1 MRSRKQCPLAL
12 AGAALLGLGL
22 AACNIERNVA
32 DDCWIDRSALE
43 SANRFRLALTARNV
57 PLDDGAW
64 VDAETRIT
72 RARKELQACE
82 DGAPGVGRPD
92 VADLSSGHPP
102 AGGGHGSAAG
112 DHGA

>member
-22 AACNIERNVA
+22 GACNTGRNVA

-43 SANRFRLALTARNV
+43 SANRFRLGLTSRNV
-57 PLDDGAW
+57 APEDGAW
-64 VDAETRIT
+64 ASADARIA
-72 RARKELQACE
+72 RARKELRGCE
-82 DGAPGVGRPD
+82 DGARGSGRPD
-92 VADLSSGHPP
+92 VAELGGGHPP

-112 DHGA
+112 GDGA